1 MVLEALGSRI
11 AGALRN
17 MSAKTVMDEETLDE
31 ALKEI
36 ARALLEAD
44 VNVKQ
49 VSLLR
54 RNIKAAVRWSELPP
68 GANKRRI
75 VQKAVF
81 DELCRMLDPGEP
93 PLSPERQRANV
104 VMFVGLQGNGKTT
117 TCVKVAYYYK
127 RRGYRTC
134 LVCADTFRA
143 GAFDQLRQNAAKV
156 RVPFYG
162 SYESTDAVQV
172 ARDGVELFR
181 RQGMEV
187 IVVDTSGRHKQ
198 EAALFEEMA
207 QLEAAVQPDHIVF
220 VMDGSMG
227 QAAYDQ
233 ALAFR
238 RRVRVGSVI
247 LTKMDGHARGGGAL
261 SAVAATHSPVVF
273 LGTGEHMDELEA
285 FRVESFVGRLL
296 GMGDVQ
302 GLVKTITE
310 TDLQNPDEEQMQ
322 RLSQGVFTLRDMQLM
337 YGNLT
342 RLGPLSQVMSMMP
355 GMAEMIPQG
364 SDRETQARIQRIMVM
379 LDSLTAAELDQ
390 TPSIKWDESRKRRIA
405 RGSGRSLAEVEE
417 VLAQYRTVSKV
428 WGRMGK
434 NMKNMAHGM
443 PAGGGGPGALGQQMQ
458 RLFNPRM
465 MQSMGGAGNLQHM
478 LQQAMASGG
487 GGGGGGGGASS
498 RRP

>member
-11 AGALRN
+11 AGALRS

-172 ARDGVELFR
+172 ARDGVEMFR
-181 RQGMEV
+181 QQAMEV

-238 RRVRVGSVI
+238 QRVRVGSVI

-261 SAVAATHSPVVF
+261 SAVAATHAPVVF

-310 TDLQNPDEEQMQ
+310 SNLQNPDEEQMQ

-465 MQSMGGAGNLQHM
+465 MQSMGGAGNLQRM

-487 GGGGGGGGASS
+487 GGGASS